1 LSMMMISSSECRTSN
16 RGACTRSGSPAFEP
30 VVKRLCG
37 LVWGAWARGRVW
49 GCGYRHV
56 LLVRAP
62 AGHRPPGRA
71 LGRALGRAPGRLA
84 LIGGAWYEHAGMR
97 EYLVLAVG
105 VLIASSAAIMIRFAQ
120 ADGMPSLT
128 IAAGRLAIAAL
139 VLQIVSLR
147 APGSET
153 ERAERTE
160 RTERT
165 RTAQGYRAVGLRRGV
180 AALRGRACAAPIA
193 AGAFLALHFAS
204 WITSLEHT
212 SVASSVALVATNP
225 VWVAIV
231 SHFVMR
237 ERVGKAGGLAVVLTV
252 LGSVLLGISGTLGHG
267 VSAVLAQT
275 SLRGDVL
282 ALLGAVAASAY
293 LLIGRR
299 ARNSVP
305 LLRYLTIAY
314 STSAVLLLGAAS
326 LSGAA
331 LLGHAPRAYFMVVG
345 LALGPQ
351 LLGHGAFNYAVR
363 RLSATVVAVAIVG
376 EPVGSAVLAYLLL
389 GERLA
394 SIGLEVA
401 GRVME
406 FPIQLL
412 GLSVLVVGILSAA
425 YDEQRRRGM
434 R

>member
-1 LSMMMISSSECRTSN
+1 MSMMMSSSSECRTSN

-30 VVKRLCG
+30 LVKRLCG

-71 LGRALGRAPGRLA
+71 PGRLA
-84 LIGGAWYEHAGMR
+84 LIGGAWYEHADMR

-139 VLQIVSLR
+139 VLQVVSLR

-153 ERAERTE
+153 ERAERA
-160 RTERT
+160 ERT

-345 LALGPQ
+345 LAIGPQ